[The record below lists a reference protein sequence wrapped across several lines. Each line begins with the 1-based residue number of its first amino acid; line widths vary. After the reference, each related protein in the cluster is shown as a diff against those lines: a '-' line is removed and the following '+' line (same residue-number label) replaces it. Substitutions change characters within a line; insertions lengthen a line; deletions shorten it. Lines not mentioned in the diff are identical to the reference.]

1 MLCVHSPA
9 LTEQYPETGAQLY
22 PSCVSK
28 DALGKDLEINVVSQ
42 KYISWADG
50 HGFTQRM
57 ELEGGNV
64 AP

>member
-1 MLCVHSPA
+1 MFCVHSPA
-9 LTEQYPETGAQLY
+9 LTEQYPETGAQLC
-22 PSCVSK
+22 PLCVSK
-28 DALGKDLEINVVSQ
+28 DALGKDLEITAVSQ

-50 HGFTQRM
+50 HGFTQWM